1 LGRIYGWVKT
11 DMLDI
16 LRDAVGGL
24 IMLGLIGIGIM
35 FILTTLQFAL
45 GLISMLVIV
54 IACLCASIAT
64 WITSLFKKGKPSQ
77 EPNAGPEL
85 QFPTAVREVDF
96 DSPLNYRPLG
106 AERPQF
112 SVCFSF
118 QDGTV
123 RNFVRGTD
131 CQTAIRRAKEITEWP
146 GAQDGSIKRVIIT
159 NGNNDPIFEWTY
171 GQGVTF
177 AKFSNGL

>member
-1 LGRIYGWVKT
+1 MIEAFYWLIT
-11 DMLDI
+11 
-16 LRDAVGGL
+16 GL
-24 IMLGLIGIGIM
+24 VWLGLIGLAL
-35 FILTTLQFAL
+35 FFVLTGLQFVL
-45 GLISMLVIV
+45 
-54 IACLCASIAT
+54 SIAAMVICFVVFIAMALWKLT
-64 WITSLFKKGKPSQ
+64 CKFLGIRGQ

-85 QFPTAVREVDF
+85 QIPTAVREVDF
-96 DSPLNYRPLG
+96 DSPLDYCPVG

-112 SVCFSF
+112 SVCFFF

-146 GAQDGSIKRVIIT
+146 GAKDGSIKRVIIT
-159 NGNNDPIFEWTY
+159 NGKNDPIFEWTY

-177 AKFSNGL
+177 AKYSSGL